1 MIATEPRRLRRALT
15 TAAALTFLVT
25 PLAACTSHETD
36 FVYQP
41 AQGVNNRD
49 GDVEV
54 LNALIVSSQEGE
66 GRFVA
71 AMTNNGDEPDE
82 VTGMSGAGEET
93 VEVVLQGGD
102 TAIPAGESLRLAE
115 PGAATIRVSGED
127 VTAGG
132 YVRLAIQFA
141 NAEPVEVNVP
151 VIEPG
156 DEYADLMSES
166 PSPTGSPSEP
176 TTGSAEE
183 PSESPTEEA
192 SE

>member
-1 MIATEPRRLRRALT
+1 VIATEPRRLRRALT
-15 TAAALTFLVT
+15 TAAALALLVT
-25 PLAACTSHETD
+25 PLAACTTHTTEAD
-36 FVYQP
+36 YQP
-41 AQGVNNRD
+41 AQGVNSRD

-54 LNALIVSSQEGE
+54 LNALIVSSEDGE

-71 AMTNNGDEPDE
+71 AMANNAEEPDE

-93 VEVVLQGGD
+93 VEVVLEGGD
-102 TAIPAGESLRLAE
+102 TAIPAGGSLRLAE
-115 PGAATIRVSGED
+115 QGAATIKVSGED
-127 VTAGG
+127 VTPGG

-156 DEYADLMSES
+156 EEYADLMTES
-166 PSPTGSPSEP
+166 PSPTEEP
-176 TTGSAEE
+176 T
-183 PSESPTEEA
+183 ESPTEEA